1 MIQGDNQL
9 KDKLAAVAV
18 FVIDRLG
25 LHKPSEKTA
34 VSIVGVVLAAHGKPM
49 SFHAAHDHL
58 RTFKRLIRERRMLG
72 SSASSVLT
80 YPQSAFAF
88 VSRNPGRYSQ
98 DDPPVTCP
106 LAHTVIAS
114 GRSLVCRRLDDH
126 VLYGES
132 LADRNSGR
140 DLQAMPDYR
149 PIRYQYT
156 QSKWQSGIRFPVIV
170 PRPRG
175 NDMREEDVVYW
186 ARVNSPTAHRSECTE
201 AVMEGARRIDDR
213 TSRSP
218 YRSSRSSEA
227 TSENADPEPQ

>member
-1 MIQGDNQL
+1 M
-9 KDKLAAVAV
+9 
-18 FVIDRLG
+18 
-25 LHKPSEKTA
+25 
-34 VSIVGVVLAAHGKPM
+34 VGVVLAAHGKPM

-58 RTFKRLIRERRMLG
+58 RTFKQCIRERRMLG

-126 VLYGES
+126 VSYNES
-132 LADRNSGR
+132 LDGNPARA
-140 DLQAMPDYR
+140 LQAMPDYR
-149 PIRYQYT
+149 NPKKSYPSYFHRPFRNRYPI
-156 QSKWQSGIRFPVIV
+156 II
-170 PRPRG
+170 PRSPPRTE
-175 NDMREEDVVYW
+175 MREEDVPYW
-186 ARVNSPTAHRSECTE
+186 ARMDSPTVFRLEGTE
-201 AVMEGARRIDDR
+201 AVMEGARRNDDR

-218 YRSSRSSEA
+218 YRSSRASEA
-227 TSENADPEPQ
+227 TSENADHEPQ